1 MAAQHFEMNRRRT
14 PGDVPA
20 GAAIDSTTQ
29 RAARLPYPPPFQ
41 DLRTLSEH
49 ICTGESTIEN
59 WVKLGLFP
67 EPKRVGGKRLW
78 SWREVERHLTNI
90 GEIPAAS
97 PDELAERIKHG
108 TRQALARSQD
118 H

>member
-1 MAAQHFEMNRRRT
+1 MSFKMNRHRT

-20 GAAIDSTTQ
+20 GTAIDSTTQ
-29 RAARLPYPPPFQ
+29 RATRLPYPPPFQ

-67 EPKRVGGKRLW
+67 EPKRISGKRLW
-78 SWREVERHLTNI
+78 CWREVERHLSKI
-90 GEIPAAS
+90 GETPAAS

-108 TRQALARSQD
+108 TRQAVARGQD